1 MPPSPTLTSVPT
13 IPTRRT
19 SSPIP
24 NRRTS
29 SPIQLENIP
38 ENELSDLPLLEFSS
52 SPSENNESQET
63 DLPEIQISSKGDGDV
78 IEQSE
83 TSMDQSFKPSQAFAP
98 SPKEETLPSLP
109 SSYNSSSS
117 SSNNSSTTPKLIL
130 STTSTNLQQSKDS
143 STSDFHGFGMF
154 Y

>member
-1 MPPSPTLTSVPT
+1 M
-13 IPTRRT
+13 
-19 SSPIP
+19 
-24 NRRTS
+24 
-29 SPIQLENIP
+29 ENIP

-83 TSMDQSFKPSQAFAP
+83 TSMDQSYRPSQAFAP

-117 SSNNSSTTPKLIL
+117 SSNNSSTTPKWIWYVLLNNIVY
-130 STTSTNLQQSKDS
+130 Q
-143 STSDFHGFGMF
+143 FI

>member
-63 DLPEIQISSKGDGDV
+63 DLPEVQISSKGDGDV

-83 TSMDQSFKPSQAFAP
+83 TSMDQSYRPSQAFAP

-117 SSNNSSTTPKLIL
+117 SSSTTPKLIL
-130 STTSTNLQQSKDS
+130 STTSTNHQQSKDS
-143 STSDFHGFGMF
+143 PTSDFHGFGMF

>member
-1 MPPSPTLTSVPT
+1 MA
-13 IPTRRT
+13 
-19 SSPIP
+19 
-24 NRRTS
+24 
-29 SPIQLENIP
+29 NIP

-63 DLPEIQISSKGDGDV
+63 DLPEVQISSKGDGDV

-83 TSMDQSFKPSQAFAP
+83 TSMDQSYRPSQAFAP

-117 SSNNSSTTPKLIL
+117 SSSTTPKLIL
-130 STTSTNLQQSKDS
+130 STTSTNHQQSKDS

>member
-13 IPTRRT
+13 IPTRRKSSPIPNRRT

-63 DLPEIQISSKGDGDV
+63 DLPEVQISSKGDGDV

-83 TSMDQSFKPSQAFAP
+83 TSMDQSYRPSQAFAP

-117 SSNNSSTTPKLIL
+117 SSNNSSTTPIAG
-130 STTSTNLQQSKDS
+130 N
-143 STSDFHGFGMF
+143 
-154 Y
+154 

>member
-13 IPTRRT
+13 IPTRRTRSPIPNRRT

-38 ENELSDLPLLEFSS
+38 ENELSDLPLLKFSS

-117 SSNNSSTTPKLIL
+117 SSNNSS
-130 STTSTNLQQSKDS
+130 NLQQSKDS